1 MRAQK
6 ASVFVE
12 IAVEERLVDFYA
24 VFFVRSSRT
33 FVGGFVQNLIKQ
45 AQICDLVHLDTCA
58 DTGISGKIFLMK
70 KNRL

>member
-33 FVGGFVQNLIKQ
+33 FVCGFVQNPVKQ
-45 AQICDLVHLDTCA
+45 AQICDLCPFGHLR
-58 DTGISGKIFLMK
+58 GHGHFW
-70 KNRL
+70 

>member
-24 VFFVRSSRT
+24 VFFVRSTRT

-45 AQICDLVHLDTCA
+45 AQICDLCPFGHLR
-58 DTGISGKIFLMK
+58 GHGRFW
-70 KNRL
+70 

>member
-6 ASVFVE
+6 ASVFVK
-12 IAVEERLVDFYA
+12 IAVEERL
-24 VFFVRSSRT
+24 T
-33 FVGGFVQNLIKQ
+33 FCYQRKNRP
-45 AQICDLVHLDTCA
+45 AQCGAALFGIVICVHLDTCA

>member
-24 VFFVRSSRT
+24 VFFCAFFTNFCGRLCAEPNKT
-33 FVGGFVQNLIKQ
+33 GANL
-45 AQICDLVHLDTCA
+45 
-58 DTGISGKIFLMK
+58 
-70 KNRL
+70 